1 MKSILRDRLSDLKF
15 IITDE
20 IPMVSNNLLFYVHKG
35 LHEHFGSVMQEPFAR
50 LAVIAVGDFFQLPP
64 LGDRPMYSPYKNTIR
79 IFDSFWKLFR
89 LFDLTEV
96 MW

>member
-20 IPMVSNNLLFYVHKG
+20 ISMVSNNLLFYVHKG

-64 LGDRPMYSPYKNTIR
+64 VGDRPMHSPYKNTIR
-79 IFDSFWKLFR
+79 IFDPFWKRFR
-89 LFDLTEV
+89 PFALTEV
-96 MW
+96 M